1 MSTPPL
7 ENSGEEA
14 LLFIIEYGVY
24 PELIR
29 ALQQSR
35 FTTVQI
41 EHQMRRAI
49 SFLKQQKPAV
59 VVAEFYHE
67 PAFRDRVSNLE
78 SMLAHLQRKLP
89 DTRIIVL
96 YNRED
101 EPYLQQVMGRFPVD
115 ATLPLP
121 VTPEQLLDALDYSS
135 VEST

>member
-1 MSTPPL
+1 MTTHASHPRDSDET
-7 ENSGEEA
+7 

-35 FTTVQI
+35 FTVQI
-41 EHQMRRAI
+41 EHQMRKAI
-49 SFLKQQKPAV
+49 SFLKKQKPAV

-89 DTRIIVL
+89 ETRIIVL

-101 EPYLQQVMGRFPVD
+101 EPFLQQVMGRFPVD
-115 ATLPLP
+115 VTLPLP
-121 VTPEQLLDALDYSS
+121 VTPEELLNTLYSS